1 MQIEVMEHFGIKKYF
16 RDADFFETDTA
27 KRLFRQLK
35 KIIPEGQLIALTG
48 VVGIGKTT
56 YLEKIQKQLVTFGLV
71 NNVNTFNPIRI
82 TFMGWTAMLKDMKN
96 SANYK
101 ESLKIFF
108 GPPNTKTRSGSF

>member
-56 YLEKIQKQLVTFGLV
+56 YLEKIQKQLAAEK
-71 NNVNTFNPIRI
+71 NVIVAKSLSVEKSKTNLTTLI
-82 TFMGWTAMLKDMKN
+82 TALFYDV
-96 SANYK
+96 
-101 ESLKIFF
+101 
-108 GPPNTKTRSGSF
+108 

>member
-56 YLEKIQKQLVTFGLV
+56 
-71 NNVNTFNPIRI
+71 
-82 TFMGWTAMLKDMKN
+82 
-96 SANYK
+96 
-101 ESLKIFF
+101 
-108 GPPNTKTRSGSF
+108 